1 MIYSDKFLKKWN
13 SSLLQLICKWHA
25 NHLLQVM
32 SRVKSAQN
40 RLINSIISWT
50 VTENSGIVWLFV
62 VEFPT
67 SNSRPS
73 DYNLKK
79 KNCWIQKLIRLWLKR
94 RAIIANEWAVR
105 PFVTC
110 SFILAADVRFLNRQK
125 ISFFSR
131 QRTQW
136 QHLQST
142 KLSQEFQKLTFSY
155 IEFFYLHVANLSLPS
170 TSQLLQKC

>member
-1 MIYSDKFLKKWN
+1 MAEWFIRTNFWKNEIPPCFNWYAN
-13 SSLLQLICKWHA
+13 GMQITCCKSC
-25 NHLLQVM
+25 

-40 RLINSIISWT
+40 RLIISIISWT

-73 DYNLKK
+73 DYNFFFL
-79 KNCWIQKLIRLWLKR
+79 NCWIQKLIRLWLKR

-125 ISFFSR
+125 NSFFSR

-142 KLSQEFQKLTFSY
+142 KLSQEFQKLTF
-155 IEFFYLHVANLSLPS
+155 FRC
-170 TSQLLQKC
+170 Q